1 MPGIARNG
9 DTCGGTIEAT
19 ATKMTV
25 NGRAVALGPGVVNG
39 VPGSGDSV
47 TDHGDNAHN
56 SATLVAGSAKITC
69 EGRPVVLVGHAA
81 SCGHAVSSGSGNAT
95 ASG

>member
-1 MPGIARNG
+1 MPAIARHN
-9 DTCGGTIEAT
+9 DVVGGGGIIAT

-25 NGRAVALGPGVVNG
+25 NGRPVALL
-39 VPGSGDSV
+39 GDSV
-47 TDHGDNAHN
+47 TDHGDGAHS

-81 SCGHAVSSGSGNAT
+81 SCGHTVSSGSGNAT